1 LALLTFRFWQWGRQ
15 AIKRTEFEMSVPKFH
30 IKKNDLVVV
39 TNGKEQGKSGRV
51 LKVLPEKEKVIV
63 EKINFIK
70 RHSRPHGQQRRG
82 GILEKEAPLHISNV
96 MLLCE
101 KCNKPVR
108 IGHRVVEGD
117 KKVRFCRK
125 CGEILDK

>member
-1 LALLTFRFWQWGRQ
+1 MIVQ
-15 AIKRTEFEMSVPKFH
+15 KFH
-30 IKKNDLVVV
+30 IKKNDLVMVV
-39 TNGKEQGKSGRV
+39 NGKENGKSGRI
-51 LKVLPEKEKVIV
+51 LKVLPEKGKVII

-70 RHSRPHGQQRRG
+70 RHARPHGKQRQG

-108 IGHRVVEGD
+108 IGHRVVEGS
-117 KKVRFCRK
+117 KKVRYCRK

>member
-1 LALLTFRFWQWGRQ
+1 
-15 AIKRTEFEMSVPKFH
+15 MSSSKSP
-30 IKKNDLVVV
+30 IKKNDLVMV
-39 TNGKEQGKSGRV
+39 TTGKEKGKSGRI
-51 LKVLPEKEKVIV
+51 LKVFSQKNKVLV

-70 RHSRPHGQQRRG
+70 RHTRPRGQQRQG
-82 GILEKEAPLHISNV
+82 GILEKEAPLHASNI

-108 IGHRVVEGD
+108 IGHRFVEGE
-117 KKVRFCRK
+117 KKVRVCKK

>member
-1 LALLTFRFWQWGRQ
+1 MES
-15 AIKRTEFEMSVPKFH
+15 KMSVSRLH
-30 IKKNDLVVV
+30 VKKNDLVMVIK
-39 TNGKEQGKSGRV
+39 GREKGKSGRV
-51 LKVLPEKEKVIV
+51 LKVLPEKEKVII

-82 GILEKEAPLHISNV
+82 GILEREAPLHVSKL

-108 IGHRVVEGD
+108 IGHRVIEGE
-117 KKVRFCRK
+117 KKVRICRK
-125 CGEILDK
+125 CEEIFDK

>member
-1 LALLTFRFWQWGRQ
+1 M
-15 AIKRTEFEMSVPKFH
+15 IVSKFH
-30 IKKNDLVVV
+30 VKKNDLVMVI
-39 TNGKEQGKSGRV
+39 NGKEKGKSGRILRV
-51 LKVLPEKEKVIV
+51 IPEKEKVIL

-70 RHSRPHGQQRRG
+70 RHTRPHGKQRQG

-108 IGHRVVEGD
+108 IGHRVVEGT
-117 KKVRFCRK
+117 KKARYCRK
-125 CGEILDK
+125 CGEIFDK

>member
-1 LALLTFRFWQWGRQ
+1 MV
-15 AIKRTEFEMSVPKFH
+15 IK
-30 IKKNDLVVV
+30 
-39 TNGKEQGKSGRV
+39 GKESGKSGRI
-51 LKVLPEKEKVIV
+51 LRVLPEKEKVII

-70 RHSRPHGQQRRG
+70 KHTRPHGQQKRG

-108 IGHRVVEGD
+108 IGHRILEGG
-117 KKVRFCRK
+117 KKARFCRK
-125 CGEILDK
+125 CGEIFDK

>member
-1 LALLTFRFWQWGRQ
+1 M
-15 AIKRTEFEMSVPKFH
+15 EFGMSIQKFH
-30 IKKNDLVVV
+30 IKKNDLVTVI
-39 TNGKEQGKSGRV
+39 NGKEQGKSGRV

-108 IGHRVVEGD
+108 IGHRLVEGD
-117 KKVRFCRK
+117 KKARFCRR
-125 CGEILDK
+125 CGEIFDK

>member
-1 LALLTFRFWQWGRQ
+1 MKIISLASEVLREGRQ
-15 AIKRTEFEMSVPKFH
+15 PIVPKWH
-30 IKKNDLVVV
+30 IKNNHLAMVI
-39 TNGKEQGKSGRV
+39 NGKEKSKSGRL
-51 LKVLPEKEKVIV
+51 LKVVPEKEKVII

-82 GILEKEAPLHISNV
+82 GIIEKEAPLHVSNV

-108 IGHRVVEGD
+108 IGHRLIEEVKRPGSVGNVV
-117 KKVRFCRK
+117 KFLINK
-125 CGEILDK
+125 CDPF

>member
-1 LALLTFRFWQWGRQ
+1 M
-15 AIKRTEFEMSVPKFH
+15 EFKMSVPKLH
-30 IKKNDLVVV
+30 IKKNDLVMVIK
-39 TNGKEQGKSGRV
+39 GREKGKSGRV
-51 LKVLPEKEKVIV
+51 LKVLPEKGKVII

-82 GILEKEAPLHISNV
+82 GILEKEAPLHVSKV

-117 KKVRFCRK
+117 KKVRVCRK
-125 CGEILDK
+125 CEEIFDK

>member
-1 LALLTFRFWQWGRQ
+1 MES
-15 AIKRTEFEMSVPKFH
+15 KMSVSRLH
-30 IKKNDLVVV
+30 VKKNDLVMVIK
-39 TNGKEQGKSGRV
+39 GREKGKSGRV
-51 LKVLPEKEKVIV
+51 LKVLPEKEKVII

-82 GILEKEAPLHISNV
+82 GILEREAPLHVSKLT
-96 MLLCE
+96 LLCE

-108 IGHRVVEGD
+108 IGHRIVEGT
-117 KKVRFCRK
+117 KKARYCRK